1 MKGGKLC
8 MKFGLE
14 IINHIIDKLFNEEL
28 PYKDSIII
36 GDNSSGKTLLLK
48 LFIEKIK
55 NDRAVYFIDAVNRG
69 FDVKKVSKI
78 NKKPEY
84 KNTILETRLQEA
96 YFNLVDS
103 FNCFGTL
110 TERVEIIYQLYEKEI
125 QDLFYELTGDRFK
138 IPYDDP
144 IGEVDFGNGRGLL
157 SSGYQAIIRILL
169 ELLYYQDMETERN
182 TLEYAWVIIDEL
194 DEYLSPRFS
203 AMILKFLKKIFPWA
217 RWIVTTHS
225 CDLVASTNDSNL
237 IILDNG
243 NYEVV
248 DINDYTSISEVQI
261 IFERIFGN
269 NEISKSETENILRR
283 LLNNKINGA
292 WCVQDEACLAQIKSE
307 KLTAS
312 QQIIVRQIQDW

>member
-1 MKGGKLC
+1 MKGGKRC

-14 IINHIIDKLFNEEL
+14 MINHIIDKISNEEL
-28 PYKDSIII
+28 SYTDSIII

-69 FDVKKVSKI
+69 FDVKKISKT

-125 QDLFYELTGDRFK
+125 QDLFYELTSDRFK
-138 IPYDDP
+138 IHYDDP
-144 IGEVDFGNGRGLL
+144 IGEVDFGNGKGLL

-169 ELLYYQDMETERN
+169 ELLYYQNMEIERN

-194 DEYLSPRFS
+194 DEYLSPRYS
-203 AMILKFLKKIFPWA
+203 ATILKFLKKIFPWA

-243 NYEVV
+243 NYEVL

-261 IFERIFGN
+261 IFERVFGN
-269 NEISKSETENILRR
+269 YEISKSETENILRR
-283 LLNNKINGA
+283 LLNNRINGA
-292 WCVQDEACLAQIKSE
+292 WSVQDEICLTQLKSG

>member
-1 MKGGKLC
+1 M
-8 MKFGLE
+8 
-14 IINHIIDKLFNEEL
+14 
-28 PYKDSIII
+28 
-36 GDNSSGKTLLLK
+36 
-48 LFIEKIK
+48 
-55 NDRAVYFIDAVNRG
+55 
-69 FDVKKVSKI
+69 
-78 NKKPEY
+78 
-84 KNTILETRLQEA
+84 
-96 YFNLVDS
+96 
-103 FNCFGTL
+103 

-125 QDLFYELTGDRFK
+125 QDLFYELTSDRFK
-138 IPYDDP
+138 IHYGDP

-169 ELLYYQDMETERN
+169 ELLYYQDMEIERN

-194 DEYLSPRFS
+194 DEYLSPRYS
-203 AMILKFLKKIFPWA
+203 AMILKFLKKRFPWA

-248 DINDYTSISEVQI
+248 DTNDYTSISEVQI

-283 LLNNKINGA
+283 LLNNRINGA

>member
-1 MKGGKLC
+1 

-14 IINHIIDKLFNEEL
+14 IINHIIDKISNEEL
-28 PYKDSIII
+28 AYTDSIII

-55 NDRAVYFIDAVNRG
+55 SDRAVYFIDAVNRG
-69 FDVKKVSKI
+69 FDVKKISKT

-110 TERVEIIYQLYEKEI
+110 TERIEIIYQLYEKEI
-125 QDLFYELTGDRFK
+125 QDLFYELTSDRFK
-138 IPYDDP
+138 IQYDDP
-144 IGEVDFGNGRGLL
+144 MGEVDFGNGKGLL

-169 ELLYYQDMETERN
+169 ELLYYQNMEVERN
-182 TLEYAWVIIDEL
+182 TLEYAWIIIDEL
-194 DEYLSPRFS
+194 DEYLSPKYS
-203 AMILKFLKKIFPWA
+203 ATILKFLKKKFPWA

-261 IFERIFGN
+261 IFDRVFGN
-269 NEISKSETENILRR
+269 YEIFESETENILRR
-283 LLNNKINGA
+283 LLNNRINGA
-292 WCVQDEACLAQIKSE
+292 WSLQDETCLTQIQSG